1 MAKLTATEIA
11 ARLQAAKAEGRE
23 PMHQRKSAKPTPAIS
38 RLNAVLDRRAR
49 GH

>member
-1 MAKLTATEIA
+1 MAKLTTTEIA
-11 ARLQAAKAEGRE
+11 HRLQAAKAEGRE
-23 PMHQRKSAKPTPAIS
+23 PMHKRENAKPSAAVS

>member
-1 MAKLTATEIA
+1 MAKLTTTEIA

-23 PMHQRKSAKPTPAIS
+23 PMHVRQNVKPIPAIS
-38 RLNAVLDRRAR
+38 RLNAVLERRAR